1 MLGLMRSFKGGK
13 GRGEEAEIKSFTTT
27 AFGGEI
33 VFGPLEEFVQFF
45 CQMTEVIFCYFV
57 ILLVCSTNGEM
68 IHL

>member
-1 MLGLMRSFKGGK
+1 M
-13 GRGEEAEIKSFTTT
+13 EIKSFTTT

-33 VFGPLEEFVQFF
+33 VFGPVEEFVQFF

>member
-1 MLGLMRSFKGGK
+1 MRSFKGGRR
-13 GRGEEAEIKSFTTT
+13 GGEEVEIKSFTTT

-33 VFGPLEEFVQFF
+33 VFGPVEEFVQFF
-45 CQMTEVIFCYFV
+45 CQMTEVILCNFV